1 MELGF
6 TFLQNQNPNLSSLNF
21 CQCKNI
27 FLPSK
32 KWGKAFKFPRNLTT
46 RLDRSPPN
54 KRVSLDFSDGEWR
67 WAVLVQYC
75 ALLPLDN
82 PNFKTDYKAENTYYD
97 PCHPLC
103 SLFFFFFF
111 FASNMSAQLHY
122 IFYQKPSFF
131 LQILFLYF
139 LDGKELSFSPF
150 VLILWDLLNVMLT
163 REDAKLSHLCICFSS
178 NKWRRS
184 FPVTSRI

>member
-1 MELGF
+1 MSHL
-6 TFLQNQNPNLSSLNF
+6 TFLMVNEDEQFWYSIVP
-21 CQCKNI
+21 
-27 FLPSK
+27 
-32 KWGKAFKFPRNLTT
+32 
-46 RLDRSPPN
+46 
-54 KRVSLDFSDGEWR
+54 
-67 WAVLVQYC
+67 
-75 ALLPLDN
+75 
-82 PNFKTDYKAENTYYD
+82 
-97 PCHPLC
+97 C
-103 SLFFFFFF
+103 SLWIILILRQITKQKILIMTPAILCAPFFFFFFF